1 MGLAYDLDS
10 QARPLIDDWAKVIVL
25 GALELGQITGQDR
38 LSGITVPAADSTDF
52 DVIIR
57 SCTYAKDCYIIT
69 GSYKADFTGTGATVG
84 FAYDGF
90 VTIIRANN
98 QTMVEGDL
106 TGALGEDNPN
116 YYINPGVNLTT
127 GAVRKQPFDQY
138 NLYYTYVCRMPVE
151 LDASGNGGFAEPPED
166 DTTPGIYA
174 CDVIKGSADAAFTL
188 AIGGHQRINST
199 AAGSFGKIGYS
210 GYMAV
215 LIFDQL
221 NPTLVPSATMGGL
234 EADQRWSLIFN
245 ASSSIQISF
254 DGASKTGAGL
264 TDINAYPNEGRDLQ
278 SYCTTQALTAGSW
291 SPVDLE
297 SLGNGYI
304 IQRIYDVVCLNTGS
318 QPLGLETNTVW
329 TCGEAI
335 YSDGAGGI
343 DFNTAYLMQWDWKG
357 STAYPNPMV
366 NVAEFPGIQNW
377 AVANDVPGYNFK
389 GTRAVTMTPTFNVSA
404 TQDPS
409 SNQIM
414 VGIEG
419 VDHSG
424 KTYAEIYAANW
435 KAIFQSV
442 DFLGSRHFGLWP
454 FAVAGSSFPTATGFE
469 LPKRWVGKA
478 IQQRTY
484 TQDEEAVAK
493 NLTAWETQDGIDPA
507 TGAGPLFAWQD
518 RTLLQTL
525 QRDPT
530 VSNAQIAQ
538 NPLSFLTPYLAP
550 NFLDYGLSNKPAF
563 TGQPANIAYGF
574 LGFGETGFGDGP
586 SIFMYDFGT
595 ITMGAEQT
603 PPNTFY
609 VGPWSG
615 DPLKAG
621 LNIISV
627 GPSINDAIEQ
637 NTGSK
642 TSRYPL
648 SAGWDVDRDQ
658 WVFTFGLTGATNGAT
673 VLSCNSAFNEQP
685 SNQIAYL
692 DQTDQFG
699 TLASNATGAIYLPRN
714 MSPYLDGLVIFGNS
728 SWDISTEGPPSLS
741 VFKPDNA
748 TASDKVF
755 QVYELQG
762 TTGRTAAVWIDYT
775 LFDGIDS
782 LVATIVQELGLR
794 VTVENVEW
802 YKRKILN
809 NDVLN
814 MTSEEV
820 EAWIQTQQA
829 EYRKMLIDK
838 ERQGR
843 LRRRRKQQS
852 AVANDLED
860 LIQGEFVVSNM
871 DFIEGDFIENNLKD
885 ITGLPDQDAQ
895 LANQV
900 LNDPQWLQGESLYGQ
915 DTARRKTAGE
925 RKKSPKSGKK
935 SSDDDAGEA

>member
-10 QARPLIDDWAKVIVL
+10 QGRPLIEDWGAVITVGSANL
-25 GALELGQITGQDR
+25 GLIIGEDR
-38 LSGITVPAADSTDF
+38 LDGIFLPAQDSADF

-69 GSYKADFTGTGATVG
+69 GSYKADFASAGLGLN
-84 FAYDGF
+84 YDGF

-98 QTMVEGDL
+98 QTMIEGDFAVG
-106 TGALGEDNPN
+106 TDSPN
-116 YYINPGVNLTT
+116 YYINPGLDTST
-127 GAVRKQPFDQY
+127 GAIRPQPFDQT
-138 NLYYTYVCRMPVE
+138 NLYYTYVCRMPIE
-151 LDASGNGGFAEPPED
+151 LDATGSGGFGVPTAD
-166 DTTPGIYA
+166 DSTPGIYA
-174 CDVIKGSADAAFTL
+174 CDVVKGEADAAFTL

-199 AAGSFGKIGYS
+199 ATGSFGKIGYS

-215 LIFDQL
+215 LVFDQVEPAL
-221 NPTLVPSATMGGL
+221 IVSPTMGGL
-234 EADQRWSLIFN
+234 EASQKWSLSFN
-245 ASSSIQISF
+245 AAQSIQVSF
-254 DGASKTGAGL
+254 DGASKAGAGL
-264 TDINAYPNEGRDLQ
+264 TNPNSYPNETRDLQ
-278 SYCTTQALTAGSW
+278 SYCTTQSLTAGAW
-291 SPVDLE
+291 APVDLQ

-318 QPLGLETNTVW
+318 EPLGLETNTVW
-329 TCGEAI
+329 TCGDAV
-335 YSDGAGGI
+335 YSDGALGI
-343 DFNTAYLMQWDWKG
+343 QFTTAYLMQWDWRG
-357 STAYPNPMV
+357 TTAYPNPMV
-366 NVAEFPGIQNW
+366 NVAQFPSIVNW
-377 AVANDVPGYNFK
+377 AIPNDVAAYNFEN
-389 GTRAVTMTPTFNVSA
+389 TSAVTMTPTFNVSP
-404 TQDPS
+404 TQDPL

-419 VDHSG
+419 VDHG
-424 KTYAEIYAANW
+424 GTTYAEIYAANW
-435 KAIFQSV
+435 KAVFNSV
-442 DFLGSRHFGLWP
+442 NFMGSRHFGLWP
-454 FAVAGSSFPTATGFE
+454 FAVAGSNFPTATGFD

-484 TQDEEAVAK
+484 TTDEEAVAK
-493 NLTAWETQDGIDPA
+493 NLTEWETQSNIDPV
-507 TGAGPLFAWQD
+507 TGAGPLLAWQD
-518 RTLLQTL
+518 KTLLQTL
-525 QRDPT
+525 EKDPT
-530 VSNAQIAQ
+530 VNAVQIAQ

-550 NFLDYGLSNKPAF
+550 NFLDYGLSNEPAF

-574 LGFGETGFGDGP
+574 LGFGGAGFGNGP
-586 SIFMYDFGT
+586 TIFMYDFGT
-595 ITMGAEQT
+595 VTMSAEVN
-603 PPNTFY
+603 PPNNFY
-609 VGPWSG
+609 VGPWAAE
-615 DPLKAG
+615 PLKAG

-627 GPSINDAIEQ
+627 GPSINDAIEE

-658 WVFTFGLTGATNGAT
+658 WVFTFGLNGATNGAT

-685 SNQIAYL
+685 ANQIAYL
-692 DQTDQFG
+692 DQTDQFAN
-699 TLASNATGAIYLPRN
+699 LATNATGAIYLPRN
-714 MSPYLDGLVIFGNS
+714 MSPYLDGLVIFGTT
-728 SWDISTEGPPSLS
+728 SWDTSTVGPPSIS
-741 VFKPDNA
+741 VFNPDTTPNNN
-748 TASDKVF
+748 KIF

-775 LFDGIDS
+775 LFDGVDS

-802 YKRKILN
+802 YKRKVLN

-814 MTSEEV
+814 MTSEEI
-820 EAWIQTQQA
+820 EAWIETQQA

-860 LIQGEFVVSNM
+860 LIQGEFVVSEM
-871 DFIEGDFIENNLKD
+871 DFIEGDFLENNLKD
-885 ITGLPDQDAQ
+885 LTGFPDQDAQ
-895 LANQV
+895 LSNQI
-900 LNDPQWLQGESLYGQ
+900 LNDPQWLQGDSLYGQ
-915 DTARRKTAGE
+915 NTGRKKTAGE

>member
-1 MGLAYDLDS
+1 
-10 QARPLIDDWAKVIVL
+10 
-25 GALELGQITGQDR
+25 
-38 LSGITVPAADSTDF
+38 
-52 DVIIR
+52 
-57 SCTYAKDCYIIT
+57 
-69 GSYKADFTGTGATVG
+69 
-84 FAYDGF
+84 
-90 VTIIRANN
+90 
-98 QTMVEGDL
+98 
-106 TGALGEDNPN
+106 
-116 YYINPGVNLTT
+116 
-127 GAVRKQPFDQY
+127 
-138 NLYYTYVCRMPVE
+138 
-151 LDASGNGGFAEPPED
+151 
-166 DTTPGIYA
+166 
-174 CDVIKGSADAAFTL
+174 
-188 AIGGHQRINST
+188 
-199 AAGSFGKIGYS
+199 
-210 GYMAV
+210 
-215 LIFDQL
+215 
-221 NPTLVPSATMGGL
+221 
-234 EADQRWSLIFN
+234 
-245 ASSSIQISF
+245 
-254 DGASKTGAGL
+254 
-264 TDINAYPNEGRDLQ
+264 
-278 SYCTTQALTAGSW
+278 
-291 SPVDLE
+291 
-297 SLGNGYI
+297 
-304 IQRIYDVVCLNTGS
+304 
-318 QPLGLETNTVW
+318 
-329 TCGEAI
+329 
-335 YSDGAGGI
+335 
-343 DFNTAYLMQWDWKG
+343 
-357 STAYPNPMV
+357 
-366 NVAEFPGIQNW
+366 
-377 AVANDVPGYNFK
+377 
-389 GTRAVTMTPTFNVSA
+389 
-404 TQDPS
+404 
-409 SNQIM
+409 
-414 VGIEG
+414 
-419 VDHSG
+419 
-424 KTYAEIYAANW
+424 
-435 KAIFQSV
+435 
-442 DFLGSRHFGLWP
+442 
-454 FAVAGSSFPTATGFE
+454 
-469 LPKRWVGKA
+469 
-478 IQQRTY
+478 
-484 TQDEEAVAK
+484 
-493 NLTAWETQDGIDPA
+493 
-507 TGAGPLFAWQD
+507 
-518 RTLLQTL
+518 
-525 QRDPT
+525 

-595 ITMGAEQT
+595 ITMDVEQT

-609 VGPWSG
+609 VGPWAG

-692 DQTDQFG
+692 DQTDQFAA
-699 TLASNATGAIYLPRN
+699 LASNATGAIYLPRN

-748 TASDKVF
+748 TANDKVF

>member
-10 QARPLIDDWAKVIVL
+10 QGRPLIEDWAAVITVGSANL
-25 GALELGQITGQDR
+25 GVIMGEDR
-38 LSGITVPAADSTDF
+38 LDGINLPASDSADF
-52 DVIIR
+52 DIIIR

-69 GSYKADFTGTGATVG
+69 GSYKADFASAGLGLN
-84 FAYDGF
+84 YDGF

-98 QTMVEGDL
+98 QTMIEGDPAIG
-106 TGALGEDNPN
+106 TNSPN
-116 YYINPGVNLTT
+116 YYINPGLDTST
-127 GAVRKQPFDQY
+127 GAIRTQPFDQS
-138 NLYYTYVCRMPVE
+138 NLYYTYVCRMPIE
-151 LDASGNGGFAEPPED
+151 IDATGNGGFGVAPAD
-166 DTTPGIYA
+166 DSTPGIYA
-174 CDVIKGSADAAFTL
+174 CDVVKGLSKAAFTI

-199 AAGSFGKIGYS
+199 AAGTFGKIGYC

-215 LIFDQL
+215 LVFDQVE
-221 NPTLVPSATMGGL
+221 PALVVSPTMGGL
-234 EADQRWSLIFN
+234 EASQKWSLLFN
-245 ASSSIQISF
+245 AAQSIQVSF
-254 DGASKTGAGL
+254 DATGKAGAGL
-264 TDINAYPNEGRDLQ
+264 TNPNSYPNETRDIQ
-278 SYCTTQALTAGSW
+278 SYPTTQSLTAGAW
-291 SPVDLE
+291 APVDLQ

-318 QPLGLETNTVW
+318 EPLGLETNTVW
-329 TCGEAI
+329 ACGDAV
-335 YSDGAGGI
+335 YSDGALGI
-343 DFNTAYLMQWDWKG
+343 QFTTAYLMQWDWQG

-366 NVAEFPGIQNW
+366 NVAQFPSIVNW
-377 AVANDVPGYNFK
+377 AIPQDVAAYDFEN
-389 GTRAVTMTPTFNVSA
+389 TSAVTMTPTFNVSP
-404 TQDPS
+404 TQDPL

-419 VDHSG
+419 VDHGG

-435 KAIFQSV
+435 KAVFNSV
-442 DFLGSRHFGLWP
+442 NFMGSRHFGLWP

-469 LPKRWVGKA
+469 LPQRWVRKA

-484 TQDEEAVAK
+484 TTDEEAVAK
-493 NLTAWETQDGIDPA
+493 NLTEWESQSNIDPV
-507 TGAGPLFAWQD
+507 TGAGPLLAWQD
-518 RTLLQTL
+518 KTLLQTL
-525 QRDPT
+525 EKDPT
-530 VSNAQIAQ
+530 VNAVQIAQ

-550 NFLDYGLSNKPAF
+550 NFLDYGLSNEPAF

-574 LGFGETGFGDGP
+574 LGFGGAGFGNGP
-586 SIFMYDFGT
+586 TIFMYDFGT
-595 ITMGAEQT
+595 ITMGVEVN
-603 PPNTFY
+603 PPNNFY
-609 VGPWSG
+609 VGPWAAE
-615 DPLKAG
+615 PLKAG

-627 GPSINDAIEQ
+627 GPSINDAIEE

-658 WVFTFGLTGATNGAT
+658 WVFTFGLNGASNGAT

-685 SNQIAYL
+685 ANQIAYL

-699 TLASNATGAIYLPRN
+699 GLATNATGAIYLPRN
-714 MSPYLDGLVIFGNS
+714 MSPYLDGLVIFGTT
-728 SWDISTEGPPSLS
+728 SWDTSTVGPPSIS
-741 VFKPDNA
+741 VFNPDTTTDNN
-748 TASDKVF
+748 KIF

-775 LFDGIDS
+775 LFDGVDS

-802 YKRKILN
+802 YKRKVLN

-814 MTSEEV
+814 MTSEEI
-820 EAWIQTQQA
+820 EAWIETQQA

-860 LIQGEFVVSNM
+860 LIQGEFVVSDM
-871 DFIEGDFIENNLKD
+871 DFIEGDFLENNLKD
-885 ITGLPDQDAQ
+885 LTGLPDQDAQ

-915 DTARRKTAGE
+915 DTQRKKTAGE

>member
-10 QARPLIDDWAKVIVL
+10 QVRPLIEDWAAVIVVGSANL
-25 GALELGQITGQDR
+25 GAIMGEDR
-38 LSGITVPAADSTDF
+38 LGGINLPASDSADF
-52 DVIIR
+52 DIIIR

-69 GSYKADFTGTGATVG
+69 GSYKADFSSVSSVG

-98 QTMVEGDL
+98 QTMIEGDPAVG
-106 TGALGEDNPN
+106 TNSPN
-116 YYINPGVNLTT
+116 YYINPGLDTST
-127 GAVRKQPFDQY
+127 GAIRTQPFDQT
-138 NLYYTYVCRMPVE
+138 NLYYTYVCRMPIE
-151 LDASGNGGFAEPPED
+151 IDASGNGGFGVAPAED
-166 DTTPGIYA
+166 STPGIYA
-174 CDVIKGSADAAFTL
+174 CDVVKGLSNAAFTI
-188 AIGGHQRINST
+188 AIGGHQRINSPT
-199 AAGSFGKIGYS
+199 AGTFGKIGYC

-215 LIFDQL
+215 LVFDQVE
-221 NPTLVPSATMGGL
+221 PALVVSPTMGGL
-234 EADQRWSLIFN
+234 EASQKWSLLFN
-245 ASSSIQISF
+245 AAQSIQVSF
-254 DGASKTGAGL
+254 DATGKAGAGL
-264 TDINAYPNEGRDLQ
+264 TNPNSYPGETRDIQ
-278 SYCTTQALTAGSW
+278 SYPTTQSLTAGAW
-291 SPVDLE
+291 APVDLQ

-318 QPLGLETNTVW
+318 EPLGVETNTVW
-329 TCGEAI
+329 ACGDAV
-335 YSDGAGGI
+335 YSDGALGVQ
-343 DFNTAYLMQWDWKG
+343 FTTAYLMQWDWLG
-357 STAYPNPMV
+357 TTVYPNPMV
-366 NVAEFPGIQNW
+366 NVAQFPSIVNW
-377 AVANDVPGYNFK
+377 AIPTDVAAYDFEN
-389 GTRAVTMTPTFNVSA
+389 TSAVTMTPTFNVSP
-404 TQDPS
+404 TQDPL

-419 VDHSG
+419 VDHG
-424 KTYAEIYAANW
+424 GTTYAEIYAANF
-435 KAIFQSV
+435 KAIFNSV
-442 DFLGSRHFGLWP
+442 NFMGSRHFGLWP
-454 FAVAGSSFPTATGFE
+454 FAVAGSNFPTATGFD
-469 LPKRWVGKA
+469 LPQRWVGKA

-484 TQDEEAVAK
+484 TTDEEAVAK
-493 NLTAWETQDGIDPA
+493 NLTEWESQSNIDPV
-507 TGAGPLFAWQD
+507 TGAGPLLAWQD
-518 RTLLQTL
+518 KTLLQTL
-525 QRDPT
+525 EKDPT
-530 VSNAQIAQ
+530 VNAVQIAQ

-550 NFLDYGLSNKPAF
+550 NFLDYGLSNEPAF

-574 LGFGETGFGDGP
+574 LGFGGAGFGNGP
-586 SIFMYDFGT
+586 TIFMYDFGT
-595 ITMGAEQT
+595 ITMGVEVN
-603 PPNTFY
+603 PPNNFY
-609 VGPWSG
+609 VGPWAAE
-615 DPLKAG
+615 PLKAG

-627 GPSINDAIEQ
+627 GPSINDAIEE

-658 WVFTFGLTGATNGAT
+658 WVFTFGLNGATNGAT

-685 SNQIAYL
+685 ANQIAYL

-699 TLASNATGAIYLPRN
+699 GLATNATGAIYLPRN
-714 MSPYLDGLVIFGNS
+714 MSPYLDGLVIFGTT
-728 SWDISTEGPPSLS
+728 SWDTSTVGPPSIS
-741 VFKPDNA
+741 VFNPDTTTDNN
-748 TASDKVF
+748 KIF

-775 LFDGIDS
+775 LFDGVDS

-802 YKRKILN
+802 YKRKVLN

-814 MTSEEV
+814 MTSEEI

-860 LIQGEFVVSNM
+860 LIQGEFVVSEM
-871 DFIEGDFIENNLKD
+871 DFIEGDFLENNLKD
-885 ITGLPDQDAQ
+885 LTGLPDQDAQ
-895 LANQV
+895 LSNQI
-900 LNDPQWLQGESLYGQ
+900 LNDPQWLQGDSLYGQ
-915 DTARRKTAGE
+915 KTGRKKTAGE